1 MIESFRFPVDGAEI
15 VENFRRFSSA
25 SFGLD
30 NKFYVIIHNN
40 LGKIIV
46 PDWLNMYDYILT
58 CYPENFRQKFP
69 HLAKK
74 VLGSWSGRTLFS
86 GTQEYLKIEEVQ

>member
-46 PDWLNMYDYILT
+46 PDWLNM
-58 CYPENFRQKFP
+58 
-69 HLAKK
+69 
-74 VLGSWSGRTLFS
+74 
-86 GTQEYLKIEEVQ
+86 